1 MFELAATHRNAINER
16 ATPKPIR
23 RKPVLLIRQ
32 GLTFEDS
39 DDSGDS
45 SSK

>member
-1 MFELAATHRNAINER
+1 MFEFAATHRNAINKR

-32 GLTFEDS
+32 GLTFGYS

-45 SSK
+45 SRK